1 MIPEQLPGIK
11 AFPSVLPWLA
21 RGGAAPYIPGGPTE
35 IVGNLTALLEDIE
48 KDPTIDRPF
57 TWPNAETPVPLR
69 KALHA
74 VGSCGLLSREGN
86 SARLALT
93 DDARYVVDSGD
104 DLYLIAV
111 FHANTRFIGEALAAL
126 GDGLTHN
133 ELNDIAARE
142 YGLMWASKDQVR
154 RRVYWLRAA
163 GLVDVWSNGR
173 IVPTDRGRD
182 FLERIELVASDDLP
196 HRRQVSA
203 HPVDLPAPPALL
215 SARLDRTDQAAL
227 RQRKRPMGYVAGGG
241 RVEVLSRLVNTA
253 VPEVTRRD
261 FLVFCTEQFGVLE
274 SSAEQSLGTLR
285 SFGLLTQV
293 GTDTFAATELA
304 ADCLA
309 SGEPLDFIRLLH
321 LNIALLGETLDAIED
336 TTHSSALVWVLAER
350 YPQLPL
356 TREDITRRVALFL
369 ETGLAERIGHTL
381 RRTPLGTALVRTLP
395 LLDRADSEET
405 SGDTTA
411 QQGAAQRPE
420 TTAGVGGKSE
430 AGRLAVELVR
440 AASDSADYRRFERAV
455 AAAFRTLGLE
465 VEAHSGPKKT
475 DVIVDVW
482 RSPTS
487 RLRVAVEAKTDGAG
501 LITDQDVQFGRLGE
515 HRKRHDAHCTVLV
528 GPRFDARVEH
538 EAGKDKVAL
547 LTAQELAWAV
557 VRHAR
562 TPLMPRE
569 VAALMTVEERDSLE
583 PTWKAAERRQEVL
596 SEVLRTMWKSGNDP
610 VDIEYSAGAL
620 GVRDIWRETKGVV
633 ETPFEPSEIEEAL
646 SFLGT
651 PFIAGVLERGGDH
664 VVAAPPDLVAARL
677 RALARVVEAAGPG
690 GEPDAQVG
698 PMPPA
703 PSGPTRTES
712 PVREPRTEAA
722 VVGRNG
728 SLVRNWAREQG
739 RAVSARGRL
748 PEGLVR
754 EYKRAHGLLDE

>member
-1 MIPEQLPGIK
+1 MNPKQAPRIK

-21 RGGAAPYIPGGPTE
+21 RGGAAPYVPGGPTE
-35 IVGNLTALLEDIE
+35 IVGNLRALLEDIA
-48 KDPTIDRPF
+48 KDRTIDRPF
-57 TWPNAETPVPLR
+57 TWPHAETPVPLR

-74 VGSCGLLSREGN
+74 IGNCGLLSREGN

-93 DDARYVVDSGD
+93 DDAQYVIDSGD
-104 DLYLIAV
+104 DLYLIAM
-111 FHANTRFIGEALAAL
+111 FHAHTRFIGEALAAL

-142 YGLMWASKDQVR
+142 YGLIWASRDQVR

-173 IVPTDRGRD
+173 IVPTGRGRE
-182 FLERIELVASDDLP
+182 FLEQIELVAPDDLP
-196 HRRQVSA
+196 HRRQDSA
-203 HPVDLPAPPALL
+203 HQVDLPAPPSLL
-215 SARLDRTDQAAL
+215 SARLDQTDQAAL
-227 RQRKRPMGYVAGGG
+227 RRRKRPLGYVAGGG
-241 RVEVLSRLVNTA
+241 RVEVMSRLVNTA
-253 VPEVTRRD
+253 VPEVNRRD
-261 FLVFCTEQFGVLE
+261 FLVFCVEQFGVLE

-304 ADCLA
+304 ADCLT

-321 LNIALLGETLDAIED
+321 LNVALLGESLDAIEG
-336 TTHSSALVWVLAER
+336 TTHSSALMRVLAER

-369 ETGLAERIGHTL
+369 ETGLAERIGHSL

-395 LLDRADSEET
+395 LLDQADSEET
-405 SGDTTA
+405 ASDTTA
-411 QQGAAQRPE
+411 QEQTDPRPE
-420 TTAGVGGKSE
+420 ATVGVSGESE
-430 AGRLAVELVR
+430 AKRLAVELVR

-455 AAAFRTLGLE
+455 AAAFSALGVE
-465 VEAHSGPKKT
+465 VEIHSGPKKT

-528 GPRFDARVEH
+528 GPRFDARVEF

-547 LTAQELAWAV
+547 LTAKELAKAV

-569 VAALMTVEERDSLE
+569 VAALMTVEDRDSLE
-583 PTWKAAERRQEVL
+583 PTWRAAERRQVVL

-633 ETPFEPSEIEEAL
+633 ETPFEPSEIEQAL
-646 SFLGT
+646 SFLGA
-651 PFIAGVLERGGDH
+651 PFIVGVLKRGDDH
-664 VVAAPPDLVAARL
+664 VVAAPPALVAARL
-677 RALARVVEAAGPG
+677 RALARAVEAAS
-690 GEPDAQVG
+690 PDAQAG
-698 PMPPA
+698 PMPPT
-703 PSGPTRTES
+703 PSEPTRTAP
-712 PVREPRTEAA
+712 PVPEPRTEVSAIGLNA
-722 VVGRNG
+722 
-728 SLVRNWAREQG
+728 SLVRNWGREQG

-754 EYKRAHGLLDE
+754 EYKRVHGLLDE